1 MITERNQLFRKTA
14 LERLSSPDQLDTRL
28 KLVSYRRW
36 LAIALPALLIALA
49 LYGSWMAGVL

>member
-1 MITERNQLFRKTA
+1 MIAERNQLFRKTA

-36 LAIALPALLIALA
+36 LVIALPALLIALA
-49 LYGSWMAGVL
+49 IYGSWMAGVL

>member
-1 MITERNQLFRKTA
+1 VITERNQLFRKSA

-28 KLVSYRRW
+28 KLVSYRLW

-49 LYGSWMAGVL
+49 IYGTWMAGAL